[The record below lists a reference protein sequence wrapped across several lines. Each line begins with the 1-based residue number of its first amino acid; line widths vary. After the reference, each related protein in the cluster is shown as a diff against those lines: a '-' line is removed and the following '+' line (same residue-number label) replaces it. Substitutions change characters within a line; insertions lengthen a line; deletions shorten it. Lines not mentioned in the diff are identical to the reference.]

1 MKMPKKLVLFTF
13 LLLLSSSYCI
23 DFDALIKKLK
33 SYLQNNVDNDVFL
46 DFMEVLRKGYKK
58 SFPDHF
64 AKNKKAFPNHSQTI
78 KRNRGFIEDQGNYG
92 DMVYGLMSFSGN
104 GCELI
109 AIYNALYEL
118 TKQENINLPEIID
131 MHEKDGMVLQG
142 LFGTSPKAIEEYFIK
157 NGFKTQSSS
166 KKVNYENIAK
176 ESDVLILTI
185 YNNIDDITDQVHTI
199 CITKKIGKYYVHNN
213 GYNSSSVAY
222 DSITDVLSK
231 INGGRAKDIFLIGI
245 NKK

>member
-1 MKMPKKLVLFTF
+1 MSKKLVLFTF

-46 DFMEVLRKGYKK
+46 DFMEPLRKGYKK
-58 SFPDHF
+58 TFLDHF

-78 KRNRGFIEDQGNYG
+78 KRNKRFIEEQGNYG
-92 DMVYGLMSFSGN
+92 DIINGLMSFSGN

-118 TKQENINLPEIID
+118 TKQESINLPEIID
-131 MHEKDGMVLQG
+131 MHEKDGIILQG
-142 LFGTSPKAIEEYFIK
+142 LFWTSPKAIEEYFIK

-166 KKVNYENIAK
+166 KKVNYENIDNW
-176 ESDVLILTI
+176 SDLILTI

-199 CITKKIGKYYVHNN
+199 YITKKLGKYYVHNN
-213 GYNSSSVAY
+213 GTNSAYVAY
-222 DSITDVLSK
+222 DSISDVLSK
-231 INGGRAKDIFLIGI
+231 INGWRAKDIFLIGI

>member
-1 MKMPKKLVLFTF
+1 
-13 LLLLSSSYCI
+13 
-23 DFDALIKKLK
+23 
-33 SYLQNNVDNDVFL
+33 
-46 DFMEVLRKGYKK
+46 
-58 SFPDHF
+58 
-64 AKNKKAFPNHSQTI
+64 
-78 KRNRGFIEDQGNYG
+78 
-92 DMVYGLMSFSGN
+92 MVYGLMSFSGN

-118 TKQENINLPEIID
+118 TKQEDINLPEIID

-157 NGFKTQSSS
+157 KGFKTRSSS
-166 KKVNYENIAK
+166 KKVNYESIAN

-199 CITKKIGKYYVHNN
+199 CITKKLGKYYVHNN
-213 GYNSSSVAY
+213 GYNSAYVAY
-222 DSITDVLSK
+222 NSITDVLSK